1 MKVLRTGVG
10 TDRYTL
16 MNRSRPGTVLPK
28 HYHHGEVHAWT
39 IEGTW
44 GYLEYDWSATAGDY
58 IYEPAG
64 SIHTLAV
71 PEDSAVPAVVQFVI
85 EKGLDFLDDDGNAFH
100 VENAETITQ
109 LYVDTPRRR
118 RHRAPRDPS
127 LTSAARRPRPT
138 AGSQSFIA
146 SSMSRRVARRAGSS
160 EARMPTPHPDGEDQP
175 DAGPVERQADLDLVD
190 ARHDHPAQQD
200 AGADAD
206 DRAQQTDQHRFH
218 PDHATDLLAC
228 HARAPG
234 PCRAPGVARRSTGSS
249 C

>member
-1 MKVLRTGVG
+1 MSVTDAASADTSVCHTEELPWAELAPGIEMKVLRTGVG

-16 MNRSRPGTVLPK
+16 MNRFAPGTVLPK

-44 GYLEYDWSATAGDY
+44 GYLEYDWSANAGDY

-109 LYVDTPRRR
+109 LYVDC
-118 RHRAPRDPS
+118 
-127 LTSAARRPRPT
+127 LAAAGIERPAILP
-138 AGSQSFIA
+138 
-146 SSMSRRVARRAGSS
+146 
-160 EARMPTPHPDGEDQP
+160 
-175 DAGPVERQADLDLVD
+175 
-190 ARHDHPAQQD
+190 
-200 AGADAD
+200 
-206 DRAQQTDQHRFH
+206 
-218 PDHATDLLAC
+218 
-228 HARAPG
+228 
-234 PCRAPGVARRSTGSS
+234 
-249 C
+249 